1 MTVHLGVKSDPI
13 ESRYSFD
20 WLFGIMKDCG
30 VDRLQYG
37 SALVTLLADD
47 EYFRGLR
54 RRAERRGIRITSLF
68 SAAREFGG
76 FASGDPHL
84 AAATRRLWERLIHAA
99 SLLGASYAGTN
110 ASITMRDRPESRG
123 EGIGRFFSAA
133 PELMAI
139 ARREGLA
146 GVTTEPMSSVWE
158 YPSTPDEL
166 RSLGRKLAEVH
177 AEHPGTT
184 VPFLYCGDI
193 THGVADK
200 DRKVV
205 HDNWELFELEMPWMA
220 EFHFKNTDSLFNAT
234 FGFGAQ
240 ERDRGIIDLAR
251 LAGLIRDNAARFPV
265 PEITGYLEIGG
276 PKVGRDYTDCHLG
289 RALEESLA
297 ALKEHFGAAARQEE
311 VNG

>member
-13 ESRYSFD
+13 ESRFSFD
-20 WLFGIMKDCG
+20 WLFGIMKNCG

-54 RRAERRGIRITSLF
+54 RRAEQSGIRISSLF

-84 AAATRRLWERLIHAA
+84 AAATCRLWERLIHVA

-110 ASITMRDRPESRG
+110 ASITMRDRPESRD
-123 EGIGRFFSAA
+123 EGISRFFREA

-139 ARREGLA
+139 ARGEGLA
-146 GVTTEPMSSVWE
+146 GVTTEPMSSIWE

-166 RSLGRKLAEVH
+166 RSLGRELGQVH
-177 AEHPGTT
+177 AARPDDTA
-184 VPFLYCGDI
+184 PFGYCGDI
-193 THGVADK
+193 THGVADR
-200 DRKVV
+200 DRRVV
-205 HDNWELFELEMPWMA
+205 HDNWELFEVAMPWMV
-220 EFHFKNTDSLFNAT
+220 EFHFKNTDAIYNST
-234 FGFGAQ
+234 FGFGPG
-240 ERDRGIIDLAR
+240 ERERGIIDLAR
-251 LAGLIRDNAARFPV
+251 LAGLIHDNAARFPV

-276 PKVGRDYTDCHLG
+276 PKVGRDYADCHLG
-289 RALEESLA
+289 NALEESLS
-297 ALKEHFGAAARQEE
+297 ALKEYFR
-311 VNG
+311 